1 MKTHPVPENT
11 RKAIREALRQDTRQ
25 GFLRLLAGKGVIPIL
40 WENEQG
46 VIYGVTYIDHGSKT
60 VFKGS
65 ALGREF
71 SASVLNRLYGT
82 PPSTAIPRE
91 DAALK
96 EESARGETGLTEGLL
111 DILSTESRPYPGDE
125 TVDGIY
131 GKRKKKRKR
140 RGPHVG

>member
-1 MKTHPVPENT
+1 M
-11 RKAIREALRQDTRQ
+11 
-25 GFLRLLAGKGVIPIL
+25 
-40 WENEQG
+40 
-46 VIYGVTYIDHGSKT
+46 TYIDHGSKT

-91 DAALK
+91 DTALK

-111 DILSTESRPYPGDE
+111 DILSTESRPYPGEE